1 MDEASVKGQTVISF
15 LKFVDDALP
24 ADKRAALMLSV
35 PQRYRDEFTKRMLL
49 ATNTYPI
56 SVLNAM
62 TIEGAKLAGVPVDD
76 FARRAGRFSAQQ
88 GVQGVYRVFVRVLN
102 TNTVLSKAAAMWST
116 MNTGGKMSSERT
128 SANSAVIR
136 LKDFPNPQSVMCSRV
151 TGWIEHIAEI
161 TGVKPSIDH
170 SRCAAQGG
178 GECEWRITW

>member
-1 MDEASVKGQTVISF
+1 MGEASVKGQTVSSF

-24 ADKRAALMLSV
+24 ADKRAALMQSV
-35 PQRYRDEFTKRMLL
+35 PSRYRDELTKRMVL

-56 SVLNAM
+56 AMLNAM
-62 TIEGAKLAGVPVDD
+62 TIEGARLAGVPVDD

-116 MNTGGKMSSERT
+116 MNTDGKMSAERT
-128 SANSAVIR
+128 TGNSAVIR
-136 LKDFPNPQSVMCSRV
+136 LKDFPNPRSVMCSRV
-151 TGWIEHIAEI
+151 SGWIEYIAEM
-161 TGVKPSIDH
+161 TGAKPSVEH
-170 SRCAAQGG
+170 SRCAAKGG